1 MLLYKLDGVA
11 PMIAGYESGTE
22 AAERPAAPGCPAAV
36 SQDRRRGAG
45 GGGELGGGSRRRGR

>member
-22 AAERPAAPGCPAAV
+22 AAERSAAPGCPAAV

-45 GGGELGGGSRRRGR
+45 GGGELGGGSRR

>member
-1 MLLYKLDGVA
+1 MDTRLGIV
-11 PMIAGYESGTE
+11 MILVTGTE